1 MANRVAQAMAKED
14 ENPSS
19 TPNSATK
26 NMEDMRHT
34 LLEVWGQKI
43 LIVIDRP
50 SGVIEQSLVYTTR
63 VGVGARVRVA
73 LGNNQG

>member
-50 SGVIEQSLVYTTR
+50 R
-63 VGVGARVRVA
+63 VGARVRVA
-73 LGNNQG
+73 HGNNQG